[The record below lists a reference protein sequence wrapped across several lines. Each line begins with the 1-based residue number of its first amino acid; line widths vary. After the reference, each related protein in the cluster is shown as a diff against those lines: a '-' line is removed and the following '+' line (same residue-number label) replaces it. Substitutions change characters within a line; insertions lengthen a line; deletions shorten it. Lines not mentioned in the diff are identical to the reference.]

1 MPKSLRNPIETI
13 EMDLGWPGS
22 EPLTVYID
30 VDDNSLSRRWLAAL
44 NQLLQ
49 DQHHLEKNYAWL
61 GWAESSRNGQ
71 FLADQ
76 INQRIAEIN
85 ASGLAYHIQ
94 DHFDLADLINVDLA
108 MNHDRFNRLHRYFE
122 DLQGHAG
129 EISQLWLQADGAT
142 RWTIRQLNLLCH
154 EFESWALSWRKLHTA
169 PEWMRPSLLM
179 CWLGAPRFELK
190 SEDFDLFGVD
200 TLTRS
205 TGGVYVGINK
215 AVGKS
220 HWEVFVDEAGRDP
233 THECGDLV
241 TTGLRPQTLACGDFD
256 IEWGQTPAGQVWQQ
270 QTLAD
275 FRRWLERNGWD
286 PADPALTIG
295 HPRVAQTDLTRT
307 FGTENCQEIWSQLN
321 TRLNVTAIR
330 TSTQSAVYS
339 YTWQDPNYKELQI
352 ICLGS

>member
-1 MPKSLRNPIETI
+1 MPYPYNTLETI
-13 EMDLGWPGS
+13 EIDLAEAGAPA
-22 EPLTVYID
+22 LTLYID
-30 VDDNSLSRRWLAAL
+30 VADSSLSRKWLAAL
-44 NQLLQ
+44 NTILEQNL
-49 DQHHLEKNYAWL
+49 HLEKNYCWL

-154 EFESWALSWRKLHTA
+154 EFESWALSWRNLHTA
-169 PEWMRPSLLM
+169 PEWQRPTQLM
-179 CWLGAPRFELK
+179 CWLGAPRFELTA
-190 SEDFDLFGVD
+190 EDFDLFGIESIN
-200 TLTRS
+200 RPM
-205 TGGVYVGINK
+205 GGVFVGINK
-215 AVGKS
+215 AIGKS

-241 TTGLRPQTLACGDFD
+241 TTSLAPQTLACGDFD
-256 IEWGQTPAGQVWQQ
+256 IEWGQNPRQAAWQQ

-286 PADPALTIG
+286 PEDKSLTIG
-295 HPRVAQTDLTRT
+295 HPQVAQTDLTRT

-321 TRLNVTAIR
+321 THLNVTAIR
-330 TSTQSAVYS
+330 TSSAQAEFDYN
-339 YTWQDPNYKELQI
+339 WWDPNYKELQI